1 MQAKPRSFRQKI
13 SLIIVATIAAIVSGC
28 VESHTPILTKTE
40 PVLGSQF
47 EVHLYSTFVAGRAR
61 NVEVLVYR
69 WYNHEYRRAEQQ
81 SEDAAELVVE
91 SLDETSFIVQTRN
104 SDDAPLHYSIAQKI
118 FDGVFLVRPIEET
131 DAAPETQAKICGN
144 HVSGII
150 CMIRNSDQLV
160 ELAHATAG
168 KPPHNPLL
176 AVIVRSGE

>member
-1 MQAKPRSFRQKI
+1 MQAKLRSFRQKI
-13 SLIIVATIAAIVSGC
+13 GLITVAMIAAIVSGC

-40 PVLGSQF
+40 PVFGSQF
-47 EVHLYSTFVAGRAR
+47 EVHLYNTFVAGRAQ

-69 WYNHEYRRAEQQ
+69 WHDHGYKRAEQR

-91 SLDETSFIVQTRN
+91 PLDETSFIVQTHN
-104 SDDAPLHYSIAQKI
+104 DDAPFHYSIAQKI
-118 FDGVFLVRPIEET
+118 FDGVFLVRPIEES

-144 HVSGII
+144 DVSGII